1 MSVYRGTQWDDT
13 ALGELTF
20 LTVPNSGL
28 MRNSSPELWKALW
41 GGQSPQRRDSL
52 NTGSVSPEIAHA
64 KDPFKDCEVRLQG
77 GTSLNAQLEVGASR
91 IVDPAGDLVACGA
104 RRTA

>member
-41 GGQSPQRRDSL
+41 GGQSP
-52 NTGSVSPEIAHA
+52 
-64 KDPFKDCEVRLQG
+64 
-77 GTSLNAQLEVGASR
+77 
-91 IVDPAGDLVACGA
+91 
-104 RRTA
+104 